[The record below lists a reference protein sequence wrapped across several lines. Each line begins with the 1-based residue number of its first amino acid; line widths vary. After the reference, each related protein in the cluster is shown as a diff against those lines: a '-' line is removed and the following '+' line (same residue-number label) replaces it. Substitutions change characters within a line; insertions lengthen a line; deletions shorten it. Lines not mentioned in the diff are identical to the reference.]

1 MSTNTGYNL
10 LEPGDSPHE
19 SAQFLLFLTSVIKAV
34 DDYQDLL
41 RASVASAGNDHR
53 LGGCEAPPAIISI
66 FLGDEL
72 TEILEALETGS
83 IYNGREKT
91 DMTIGV
97 HMLPKFP
104 KDTTDRNR
112 TSPFAFT
119 GNKFE
124 FRSLGSS
131 DSISDANVVLNT
143 IVAESLRQFAD
154 ELENASDFRSAL
166 HDLIVRTIHDHKR
179 IIFNGNNYTDEWVKE
194 AERRGLCR
202 LDSSVD
208 ALPCYTDEKNIRLFE
223 THKVLSE
230 SELRSRRDIGLD
242 SYAKIIAIEANTMIM
257 MARRQILPAV
267 LRFTGDM
274 AAASR
279 NIREIGAE
287 CASGPALVSTLSAT
301 VDQLNSDLL
310 RLETVI
316 RERPAGD
323 DPLSDARYMHDAVL
337 PAMADLRKSADT
349 LETLTDRSYWPF
361 PTYDELLFSI

>member
-1 MSTNTGYNL
+1 M
-10 LEPGDSPHE
+10 
-19 SAQFLLFLTSVIKAV
+19 
-34 DDYQDLL
+34 
-41 RASVASAGNDHR
+41 
-53 LGGCEAPPAIISI
+53 
-66 FLGDEL
+66 
-72 TEILEALETGS
+72 TEILEALEAGS

-154 ELENASDFRSAL
+154 ELENAADFRSAL

-179 IIFNGNNYTDEWVKE
+179 VIFNGNNYTDEWLKE
-194 AERRGLCR
+194 AEKRGLAR
-202 LDSSVD
+202 LDSAVD
-208 ALPCYTDEKNIRLFE
+208 ALPCYTAEKNIRLFE

-279 NIREIGAE
+279 SIREIGAE
-287 CASGPALVSTLSAT
+287 CASGPELVSTLSAT
-301 VDQLNSDLL
+301 VDQLSSDLL

-323 DPLSDARYMHDAVL
+323 DPLADARYMHDTVL